1 MGSLK
6 VQAAAASLSA
16 QCYRLTAKG
25 RACVDVVAANGQ
37 TVGSLSRYMHD
48 VLVLCGTGAWFDQ
61 LRQFMPPR
69 SLEETLRALLALDL
83 IEAVAAQEPSPIGRH
98 GLQPIASA
106 HRRLRI
112 HTHPAAGLVTS
123 GPVPFGNA

>member
-1 MGSLK
+1 MASVKL
-6 VQAAAASLSA
+6 QAAAAGLEA

-25 RACVDVVAANGQ
+25 RACVEVVARNGQ

-48 VLVLCGTGAWFDQ
+48 VLVLCGTGAWFEQ

-83 IEAVAAQEPSPIGRH
+83 IEIAARAEAPGPAMASP
-98 GLQPIASA
+98 QPLSPAPQ
-106 HRRLRI
+106 RLRFY
-112 HTHPAAGLVTS
+112 THPPSARSSSGMPLAG
-123 GPVPFGNA
+123 